1 MFIKYSSISFTPRKS
16 VTNSY
21 CIRCCLQA
29 SSHAESMSKLQAE
42 LSREKDA
49 RLALEE
55 ELQNKRDSFNDKHS
69 STKSLLLTE
78 VLSMQLFYA
87 LECTACRSAEM
98 MERASQELVKQDVVE
113 TQEEILENVDNLIGV
128 LGTYLNLTEREF
140 SEAGNEEYYSDEEID
155 FQNEFEG
162 RRVEGLETLVMKIR
176 KRLKVLKDS
185 VDGRTLRFLN
195 NVIDRKGMCFEY
207 F

>member
-1 MFIKYSSISFTPRKS
+1 
-16 VTNSY
+16 
-21 CIRCCLQA
+21 
-29 SSHAESMSKLQAE
+29 MSKLQAE

-55 ELQNKRDSFNDKHS
+55 ELQNKRHSSNEKHS
-69 STKSLLLTE
+69 STKTLLLTE

-98 MERASQELVKQDVVE
+98 MERASRELAEEDVVE

-140 SEAGNEEYYSDEEID
+140 SEARNEEYYSDEEID
-155 FQNEFEG
+155 FKSTELDG
-162 RRVEGLETLVMKIR
+162 RVEGLEKLVVKIR
-176 KRLKVLKDS
+176 KRLKLLKDS

-195 NVIDRKGMCFEY
+195 NVIDRKGMRIHNERCLRS
-207 F
+207 

>member
-1 MFIKYSSISFTPRKS
+1 
-16 VTNSY
+16 
-21 CIRCCLQA
+21 
-29 SSHAESMSKLQAE
+29 MSKLQAE

-55 ELQNKRDSFNDKHS
+55 ELQNKRHSSNEKHS
-69 STKSLLLTE
+69 GTKTLLLTE

-98 MERASQELVKQDVVE
+98 MERASRELAEEDVVE

-140 SEAGNEEYYSDEEID
+140 SEARNEEYYSDEEID
-155 FQNEFEG
+155 FKSTELDG
-162 RRVEGLETLVMKIR
+162 RVEGLEKLVVKIR
-176 KRLKVLKDS
+176 KRLKLLKDS

-195 NVIDRKGMCFEY
+195 NVIDRKGMRIHNERCLRNTKCVRIFVLL
-207 F
+207 

>member
-1 MFIKYSSISFTPRKS
+1 
-16 VTNSY
+16 
-21 CIRCCLQA
+21 
-29 SSHAESMSKLQAE
+29 MSKLQAE

-55 ELQNKRDSFNDKHS
+55 ELQNKRHSSNEKHS
-69 STKSLLLTE
+69 STKTLLITE

-98 MERASQELVKQDVVE
+98 MERASQELANEDVVE
-113 TQEEILENVDNLIGV
+113 TQEEILENVDSLIGV

-140 SEAGNEEYYSDEEID
+140 SEAGNEAYYSDEEID
-155 FQNEFEG
+155 FRNTEHDG
-162 RRVEGLETLVMKIR
+162 RVEGLEKLVVKIR

-185 VDGRTLRFLN
+185 VDGKTLRFLN
-195 NVIDRKGMCFEY
+195 NVIDRKGICFCLSNIVL
-207 F
+207 FDHS